1 MHNWQ
6 SEVNYKKIKKTDGEI
21 NLYLIKIGDGRWV
34 EVNEK
39 IYNEYSKSKRRER
52 YISYEKKSLS
62 LDYIDERLVER
73 ISYMQNAGD
82 LSELYINKEMYKKRE
97 ETLEKVLKLIK
108 TLPSNEKDIV
118 EKIYLQSISIA
129 EIAEE
134 YGVSYKTIVHRKN
147 KAISKIRKLL
157 LLG

>member
-1 MHNWQ
+1 M
-6 SEVNYKKIKKTDGEI
+6 K
-21 NLYLIKIGDGRWV
+21 
-34 EVNEK
+34 K

-134 YGVSYKTIVHRKN
+134 YGVTYKTIVHRKN

>member
-134 YGVSYKTIVHRKN
+134 YGVTYKTIVHRKN

-157 LLG
+157 LG

>member
-52 YISYEKKSLS
+52 YINYEKKSLS

-118 EKIYLQSISIA
+118 EKIYLQSISIT
-129 EIAEE
+129 EIAKE
-134 YGVSYKTIVHRKN
+134 YGVTYKTIVHRKN

>member
-52 YISYEKKSLS
+52 YINYEKKSLS

-73 ISYMQNAGD
+73 ISYIQNAGD

-118 EKIYLQSISIA
+118 EKIYLQSISIT
-129 EIAEE
+129 EIAKE
-134 YGVSYKTIVHRKN
+134 YGVTYKTIVHRKN

>member
-134 YGVSYKTIVHRKN
+134 YGVTYKTIVHRKN

>member
-52 YISYEKKSLS
+52 YINYEKKSLS
-62 LDYIDERLVER
+62 LDYIDERLIEK

-97 ETLEKVLKLIK
+97 EILEKVLKLIK

-118 EKIYLQSISIA
+118 EKIYLQSISIT

-134 YGVSYKTIVHRKN
+134 YGVTYKTIVHRKN

>member
-62 LDYIDERLVER
+62 LDYIDERLIER

-97 ETLEKVLKLIK
+97 EILEKVLKLIK

-118 EKIYLQSISIA
+118 EKIYLQSVSIA

-134 YGVSYKTIVHRKN
+134 YGVTYKTIVHRKN

>member
-1 MHNWQ
+1 M
-6 SEVNYKKIKKTDGEI
+6 
-21 NLYLIKIGDGRWV
+21 

-39 IYNEYSKSKRRER
+39 IYNEYCKSKRGER

-134 YGVSYKTIVHRKN
+134 YGVTYKTIVHRKN

-157 LLG
+157 LG